1 MPTQAS
7 GRNASKVSV
16 SGLFTK
22 IYRDIINDQVNLVRL
37 PEIVVRLRK
46 TLSEQDVTIDIVAR
60 VIQTDVGASAYLLNI
75 ANSPAYRS
83 RVKASDIQSAIRMMG
98 IPTFSN
104 LIMAYAVKSLVSSNN
119 PLTLKYLKSHWQK
132 SAYRAAIASA
142 IAKLTDRVDPGKAL
156 LAGLLQ
162 DVGALPIL
170 TKLQADDLDSLSAED
185 IELAL
190 ETYAGK
196 VGVVLAEKWELDEDF
211 RAVIKNAGNLAYDGG
226 ENIDL
231 VDVVN
236 IARLLSRIGEPGVV
250 WPRLEETPCLTK
262 FGDDGLTM
270 KTSLALLKQAQ
281 DDINEIKQVLS
292 A

>member
-1 MPTQAS
+1 M
-7 GRNASKVSV
+7 SV

-37 PEIVVRLRK
+37 PEVVVRLRNA
-46 TLSEQDVTIDIVAR
+46 LSKEDVTIDIVAR

-75 ANSPAYRS
+75 ANSPAYRT

-104 LIMAYAVKSLVSSNN
+104 LIMAYAVKSLVNSKN
-119 PLTLKYLKSHWQK
+119 PVTLKYLKSHWQK

-170 TKLQADDLDSLSAED
+170 TKLQADQLDTLTAED

-190 ETYAGK
+190 LTYAGK
-196 VGVVLAEKWELDEDF
+196 VGVVLAEKWQLDEDF
-211 RAVIKNAGNLAYDGG
+211 TAVIKNARNLGYDSGDRT
-226 ENIDL
+226 DL

-236 IARLLSRIGEPGVV
+236 IARLLSHIGQPGIS
-250 WPRLEETPCLTK
+250 WPRLEETPCLMK
-262 FGDDGLTM
+262 FGEAGLTM
-270 KTSLALLKQAQ
+270 ETSLALLKQAQ
-281 DDINEIKQVLS
+281 DDINEIKRVLS

>member
-1 MPTQAS
+1 M
-7 GRNASKVSV
+7 SV

-22 IYRDIINDQVNLVRL
+22 IYRDIVNDQVNLIRL
-37 PEIVVRLRK
+37 PDVVVRLRK

-104 LIMAYAVKSLVSSNN
+104 LIMAFAVKSLVSSKN
-119 PLTLKYLKSHWQK
+119 PATLKYLKMHWQK

-170 TKLQADDLDSLSAED
+170 TKLQADQFESFSEEE

-190 ETYAGK
+190 ATYAGK
-196 VGVVLAEKWELDEDF
+196 VGVVLAQKWELDDDF
-211 RAVIKNAGNLAYDGG
+211 SAVIKNASNLAYDGG
-226 ENIDL
+226 DKTDL

-236 IARLLSRIGEPGVV
+236 IARLLSSIGQAGVV
-250 WPRLEETPCLTK
+250 WPRLEETPCLMK
-262 FGDDGLTM
+262 FGEAGLTM
-270 KTSLALLKQAQ
+270 ETSLTLLKQAQ
-281 DDINEIKQVLS
+281 DDISEIKRVLS

>member
-1 MPTQAS
+1 M
-7 GRNASKVSV
+7 SV

-22 IYRDIINDQVNLVRL
+22 IYRDIVNDQVNLIRL
-37 PEIVVRLRK
+37 PDVVVRLRK

-75 ANSPAYRS
+75 GNSPAYRS

-98 IPTFSN
+98 IPTFSS
-104 LIMAYAVKSLVSSNN
+104 LIMAYAVKSLVTSKN
-119 PLTLKYLKSHWQK
+119 PVTLRYMKSHWQK

-142 IAKLTDRVDPGKAL
+142 IAKMTDRVDPGKAL

-170 TKLQADDLDSLSAED
+170 TKLQTDQLDNLTAEE

-190 ETYAGK
+190 ATYAGK

-211 RAVIKNAGNLAYDGG
+211 RAVIKNARNLTYDGG
-226 ENIDL
+226 DKTDL

-236 IARLLSRIGEPGVV
+236 IARLLSHIGEPGMT
-250 WPRLEETPCLTK
+250 WPRLEETPCLMK
-262 FGDDGLTM
+262 FGEAGLTM
-270 KTSLALLKQAQ
+270 ETSLALLKQAQ
-281 DDINEIKQVLS
+281 DDINEIKRVLS

>member
-1 MPTQAS
+1 MS
-7 GRNASKVSV
+7 I

-22 IYRDIINDQVNLVRL
+22 IYRDIINDQVSLIRL
-37 PEIVVRLRK
+37 PEVANRLRK
-46 TLSEQDVTIDIVAR
+46 ALSGQDITIDTLAR
-60 VIQTDVGASAYLLNI
+60 VIQTDVGASTYLLNI
-75 ANSPAYRS
+75 ANSPAYRT
-83 RVKASDIQSAIRMMG
+83 RVKSSDIQSAIRMMG

-104 LIMAYAVKSLVSSNN
+104 LITVYAVRSLVNSKD
-119 PLTLKYLKSHWQK
+119 PVALKFMKSHWKK

-142 IAKLTDRVDPGKAL
+142 IAKLTDRVNPDKAL

-170 TKLQADDLDSLSAED
+170 TKLQSDQLAALSADEID
-185 IELAL
+185 LAL
-190 ETYAGK
+190 ATYAGK
-196 VGVVLAEKWELDEDF
+196 VGVVLAQKWELDEDF

-226 ENIDL
+226 DKTGL

-236 IARLLSRIGEPGVV
+236 IAQLLSQIGEPGTK
-250 WPRLEETPCLTK
+250 WPRLEEAPCLMK
-262 FGDDGLTM
+262 FGEAGLTM
-270 KTSLALLKQAQ
+270 ETSLALLKQAQ

>member
-1 MPTQAS
+1 M
-7 GRNASKVSV
+7 SV

-22 IYRDIINDQVNLVRL
+22 IYRDIVNDQVNLIRL
-37 PEIVVRLRK
+37 PDVVVRLRK

-75 ANSPAYRS
+75 GNSPAYRS

-98 IPTFSN
+98 IPTFSS
-104 LIMAYAVKSLVSSNN
+104 LIMAYAVKSLVTSKN
-119 PLTLKYLKSHWQK
+119 PVTLRYMKSHWQK

-142 IAKLTDRVDPGKAL
+142 IAKMTDRVDPGKAL

-170 TKLQADDLDSLSAED
+170 TKLQTDQLDNLTAEEV
-185 IELAL
+185 ELAL
-190 ETYAGK
+190 ATYAGK

-211 RAVIKNAGNLAYDGG
+211 RAVIKNARNLTYDGG
-226 ENIDL
+226 DKTDL

-236 IARLLSRIGEPGVV
+236 IARLLSHIGEPGMT
-250 WPRLEETPCLTK
+250 WPRLEETPCLMK
-262 FGDDGLTM
+262 FGEAGLTM
-270 KTSLALLKQAQ
+270 ETSLALLKQAQ
-281 DDINEIKQVLS
+281 DDINEIKRVLS

>member
-1 MPTQAS
+1 M
-7 GRNASKVSV
+7 SV

-22 IYRDIINDQVNLVRL
+22 IYRDIVNDQVNLIRL
-37 PEIVVRLRK
+37 PDVVVRLRK

-75 ANSPAYRS
+75 GNSPAYRS

-98 IPTFSN
+98 IPTFSS
-104 LIMAYAVKSLVSSNN
+104 LIMAYAVKSLVTSKN
-119 PLTLKYLKSHWQK
+119 PVTLRYMKSHWQK

-142 IAKLTDRVDPGKAL
+142 IAKMTDRVDPGKAL

-170 TKLQADDLDSLSAED
+170 TKLQTNQLDNLTAEE

-190 ETYAGK
+190 ATYASK

-211 RAVIKNAGNLAYDGG
+211 RAVIKNARNLTYDGG
-226 ENIDL
+226 DKTDL

-236 IARLLSRIGEPGVV
+236 IARLLSHIGEPGMT
-250 WPRLEETPCLTK
+250 WPRLEETPCLMK
-262 FGDDGLTM
+262 FGEAGLTM
-270 KTSLALLKQAQ
+270 ETSLALLKQAQ
-281 DDINEIKQVLS
+281 DDINEIKRVLS